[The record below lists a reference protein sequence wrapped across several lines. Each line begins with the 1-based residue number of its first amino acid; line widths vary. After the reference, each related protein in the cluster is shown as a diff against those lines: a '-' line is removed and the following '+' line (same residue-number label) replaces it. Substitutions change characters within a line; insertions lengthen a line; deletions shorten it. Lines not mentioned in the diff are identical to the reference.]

1 MKRIDKVKLIK
12 KWFKEGKI
20 KKLGNNCYSVTSTAF
35 ELGIT
40 PRLIDEVLNGY

>member
-1 MKRIDKVKLIK
+1 MDEENKVKLIK

-20 KKLGNNCYSVTSTAF
+20 KRLGNGCFSVTSNAF

-40 PRLIDEVLNGY
+40 PRLIDKVLK